1 MVTAI
6 IEDIKRNSTLDPN
19 ILECWYNV
27 LRKYKTQIGD
37 YMRISGCVCDLKK
50 ISENNS
56 CHCIKN
62 VVQVRLQEETG

>member
-27 LRKYKTQIGD
+27 LRKYKTQIKGLHED
-37 YMRISGCVCDLKK
+37 IRMRLWP
-50 ISENNS
+50 
-56 CHCIKN
+56 
-62 VVQVRLQEETG
+62 